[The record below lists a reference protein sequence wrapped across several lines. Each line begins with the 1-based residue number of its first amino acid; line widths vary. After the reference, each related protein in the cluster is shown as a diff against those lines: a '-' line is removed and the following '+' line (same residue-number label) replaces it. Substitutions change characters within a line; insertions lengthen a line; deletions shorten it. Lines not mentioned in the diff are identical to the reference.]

1 MRNKTAKMIPMD
13 SGVMHNVENILQRDE
28 SERVWV
34 MACCSVLKELGLDGT
49 CGNEN
54 EVVKC

>member
-34 MACCSVLKELGLDGT
+34 MACCSVLKELGLDGI
-49 CGNEN
+49 CENEN

>member
-1 MRNKTAKMIPMD
+1 MIPMD

-34 MACCSVLKELGLDGT
+34 MACCSVLKELGLDGI
-49 CGNEN
+49 CENEN

>member
-13 SGVMHNVENILQRDE
+13 SGVMHNVENILHRDE

-34 MACCSVLKELGLDGT
+34 MACCWVLKELGLDGT
-49 CGNEN
+49 CGNEH
-54 EVVKC
+54 EVVKG